1 MGKSGPATPPPRDY
15 YKETMD
21 TLTAQVRMAPSLYA
35 AEAAYS
41 PKMERL
47 ALGGYRN
54 TLLGRVS
61 YDELSETSKSEYNVA
76 KAEYDQAPSKISALD
91 SQIARTRGGARAELE
106 RERDRLKLVS
116 QAPPDPAAFSDR
128 GLMQILENDIMPSM
142 ARTERSLN
150 TAQRTQDI
158 ADVEN
163 LGQRA
168 SEAYLNADPR
178 SKSLIEGLNR
188 QAMEG
193 LNANGALTDS
203 QRRYAEQTARSGIA
217 TRGLGLSAQGVA
229 ADVLG
234 TYQLSEARRTAAMTN
249 AGAVLGYN
257 KQFTA
262 DPFQAILGRQ
272 GQAFQAGNN
281 QQQFA
286 SGFANNIGPKTFSPE
301 SQYAAD
307 MQNSN
312 QQTAASYAAARA
324 QVQSAT
330 IGAIGSA
337 IGNVAG
343 GAAQGAAIA
352 ACWVA
357 REIYGVDNPKWVIFR
372 GWMLNES
379 PEWFRSIYLKHGE
392 KFAKYIKDKPL
403 LKAIIQKGMDT
414 IVYPRMILI
423 YA

>member
-61 YDELSETSKSEYNVA
+61 YDQLSDTSKSEYNVA
-76 KAEYDQAPSKISALD
+76 KAEYDQAPAKIAEIEAKLS
-91 SQIARTRGGARAELE
+91 SGRMSSNNPTRQGLE

-128 GLMQILENDIMPSM
+128 GLMQILEEDIMPSM
-142 ARTERSLN
+142 ARSERATN

-158 ADVEN
+158 ADVEV

-178 SKSLIEGLNR
+178 SKALIEGLNK
-188 QAMEG
+188 QAMEQ

-272 GQAFQAGNN
+272 GQAFSAGNN

-307 MQNSN
+307 MANSN

-324 QVQSAT
+324 SVQSAT

-337 IGNVAG
+337 IGGAAG
-343 GAAQGAAIA
+343 GIGGM
-352 ACWVA
+352 VA
-357 REIYGVDNPKWVIFR
+357 KNA
-372 GWMLNES
+372 GW
-379 PEWFRSIYLKHGE
+379 G
-392 KFAKYIKDKPL
+392 
-403 LKAIIQKGMDT
+403 T
-414 IVYPRMILI
+414 
-423 YA
+423 